1 MGPIVFGLVG
11 ERDAAQA
18 LGFCLAMISLPV
30 TVGSPVAGLLYDHLG
45 SYTVAF
51 HVAGIAP
58 IAGALI
64 MLLIPKEPPTRL
76 PVEDF
81 QRKYVEE
88 SVQCLISFTNAI
100 QKNLTSDPFGL
111 GCFPPLALSALLLV
125 LTPAGTSGK
134 RCTRLLPGLDR
145 QALGVDV
152 TRLDLMPLDLLNADD
167 GFKSP
172 VKYDLPDQVWF
183 VSNIPYGSLVSGKR
197 LIKTTKDI
205 RSSYSVNAGVDV
217 TTQKFGFS
225 ASGSYTKTQST
236 LLKNTRNVEFMAAS
250 FSGRRVDLQH
260 TSSLTLGE
268 QAERMVNQL
277 PRKYTDNPSAYE
289 AFIRQFGT
297 HYISEG
303 KFGGVVMMHLETETS
318 YFEEKNE
325 ETVSAQVSASFF
337 SLLKLKGG
345 YVSSTTSIDAS
356 FTSATTKAVRY
367 FGGRTNLLANGG
379 IPAWQPTTFAQPW
392 LYSTKLNRISDL
404 VRDATKRASLN
415 QAISDYVMRTYLTVE
430 LRRVLQMLPFTVRN
444 NREVTKL
451 QNDIN
456 TKSTRYPLVE
466 REVESLGA
474 DVMKD
479 LYDLGTHEWHYSCSG
494 NSVIKGWKSVHH
506 DWWDTRT
513 HKLKC
518 CRVLDAQKNFYCW
531 WTGYKN
537 AIMDDMKVVATA
549 SRQIIRGVAGDH
561 SDWH

>member
-1 MGPIVFGLVG
+1 MQQ
-11 ERDAAQA
+11 AALLT
-18 LGFCLAMISLPV
+18 LGV
-30 TVGSPVAGLLYDHLG
+30 TTICLLYDHLG

-64 MLLIPKEPPTRL
+64 MLLIPKE
-76 PVEDF
+76 
-81 QRKYVEE
+81 
-88 SVQCLISFTNAI
+88 
-100 QKNLTSDPFGL
+100 
-111 GCFPPLALSALLLV
+111 
-125 LTPAGTSGK
+125 
-134 RCTRLLPGLDR
+134 
-145 QALGVDV
+145 
-152 TRLDLMPLDLLNADD
+152 
-167 GFKSP
+167 

-268 QAERMVNQL
+268 QAE
-277 PRKYTDNPSAYE
+277 
-289 AFIRQFGT
+289 
-297 HYISEG
+297 
-303 KFGGVVMMHLETETS
+303 
-318 YFEEKNE
+318 
-325 ETVSAQVSASFF
+325 
-337 SLLKLKGG
+337 
-345 YVSSTTSIDAS
+345 
-356 FTSATTKAVRY
+356 
-367 FGGRTNLLANGG
+367 
-379 IPAWQPTTFAQPW
+379 PTTFAQPW

-430 LRRVLQMLPFTVRN
+430 LRRVLQMLPFTYTELFLKDDN
-444 NREVTKL
+444 NHTRLIKENKIMEPVNFECPGGKSITEVQSWHSDWHDDRTWAFRCSYLPKL
-451 QNDIN
+451 
-456 TKSTRYPLVE
+456 
-466 REVESLGA
+466 
-474 DVMKD
+474 
-479 LYDLGTHEWHYSCSG
+479 YS
-494 NSVIKGWKSVHH
+494 
-506 DWWDTRT
+506 
-513 HKLKC
+513 
-518 CRVLDAQKNFYCW
+518 LDAQKNFYCW

-561 SDWH
+561 SDWHE